1 VRRLRRPLVAVLLA
15 LLAGQFLLGMVS
27 NFYAQLPGSV
37 PGVRGNFDNR
47 LGASARWALLHGPP
61 ELQAHVALG
70 LSLGL
75 GAIALAAG
83 ALRVRERPWL
93 PLAPLGL
100 VAVAVAGAGLAGA
113 AFLAY
118 HQDDLYSLLMSIAFL
133 AALFIYGALLYHPT
147 DAEEAERG
155 AAPANRTLVRTDR
168 RSAGPA
174 RPAAAYPEDIR
185 VLAHDAAIEIEE
197 QQLHYAPEAPVRAG
211 NSVSL
216 LAVG

>member
-1 VRRLRRPLVAVLLA
+1 VRRVRRPLVAVQLA

-27 NFYAQLPGSV
+27 NFYAQLPSSV

-47 LGASARWALLHGPP
+47 LGVAARWALLHGPP

-100 VAVAVAGAGLAGA
+100 VAVAGAGLAGA

-133 AALFIYGALLYHPT
+133 AALFIYGALLYLTRPI
-147 DAEEAERG
+147 EETHNEAQ
-155 AAPANRTLVRTDR
+155 LQ
-168 RSAGPA
+168 
-174 RPAAAYPEDIR
+174 PAAR
-185 VLAHDAAIEIEE
+185 
-197 QQLHYAPEAPVRAG
+197 
-211 NSVSL
+211 S
-216 LAVG
+216 

>member
-1 VRRLRRPLVAVLLA
+1 VRRPLVAVLLA

-27 NFYAQLPGSV
+27 NFYAQLPSTV

-47 LGASARWALLHGPP
+47 LGAAARWALLHGPP

-83 ALRVRERPWL
+83 ALRVREPPWL

-100 VAVAVAGAGLAGA
+100 VAVAGAALAGG

-118 HQDDLYSLLMSIAFL
+118 NQDDLYSLLMSVAFL
-133 AALFIYGALLYHPT
+133 AALFIYGALLYLTRPM
-147 DAEEAERG
+147 
-155 AAPANRTLVRTDR
+155 PKK
-168 RSAGPA
+168 RSTSQIQPVA
-174 RPAAAYPEDIR
+174 R
-185 VLAHDAAIEIEE
+185 
-197 QQLHYAPEAPVRAG
+197 
-211 NSVSL
+211 S
-216 LAVG
+216 